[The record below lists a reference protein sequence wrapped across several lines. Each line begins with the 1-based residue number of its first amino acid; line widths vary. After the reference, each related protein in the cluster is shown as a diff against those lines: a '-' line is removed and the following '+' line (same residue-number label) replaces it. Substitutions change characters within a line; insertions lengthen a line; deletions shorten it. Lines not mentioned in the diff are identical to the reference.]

1 MNNDNEATKLLKEFA
16 DWYWSTTGDDISG
29 YDQDTT
35 PYAVWE
41 FLVHADEDVTYPVV
55 EADAET
61 PCPLCEMMLRP
72 DHNVRYCFRCGRN
85 LRTP

>member
-1 MNNDNEATKLLKEFA
+1 MSKIDIINDCGDCSNSKYRGN
-16 DWYWSTTGDDISG
+16 YWLCGKTEEVVEENGIPSTCPLPDFTEPG
-29 YDQDTT
+29 
-35 PYAVWE
+35 
-41 FLVHADEDVTYPVV
+41 V